1 LVQTNGVGFLFQLAK
16 KASMWRHRAA
26 LEGKLVRRRDRRVRM
41 LKNPS
46 TWFIHEALVGVK

>member
-16 KASMWRHRAA
+16 KASMCRRRAA